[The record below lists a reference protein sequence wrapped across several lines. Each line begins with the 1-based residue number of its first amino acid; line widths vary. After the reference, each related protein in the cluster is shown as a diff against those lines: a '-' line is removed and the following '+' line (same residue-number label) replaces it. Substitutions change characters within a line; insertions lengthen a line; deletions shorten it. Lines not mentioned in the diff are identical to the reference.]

1 MSNSPSNVLL
11 NLLRNKIHHSG
22 KNGFEGL
29 IAELLEVLTERH
41 FYLAKAG
48 SQEGRDLSSRYPHSN
63 TIAVECKRY
72 RKKTELD
79 EGPLSHKLD
88 QVKKSFPDLDLWVL
102 VASRDINSQLYE
114 NLGQKAKEEGF
125 DFQAI
130 TDGDGEP
137 SSLAVLCS
145 NSPETVMK
153 FLKSKISPEEEIS
166 LRTELNEISK
176 HPDFLSKKEYLKARF
191 LSPLVGYENWR
202 LEQNKNFL
210 NSLKSIEESYKFFH
224 QRINV
229 DDENIEFIERKIL
242 TAELD
247 KWYLNWGQNKQ
258 IFTILGEEGDGKTWG
273 IAHWLGSKIRE
284 DNSFPAVIFISSLQ
298 AKIHDPL
305 ILVSECISRIIPRL
319 TGENISKRVNRWLTK
334 ETGNT
339 PIILLVLDGIN
350 ERHDFQW
357 WRKLLDILVASPW
370 QNNVAVV
377 ITCRK
382 KYWNLND
389 MSLHS
394 SKIKTYQLPPYNEG
408 ELQKALKLNS
418 LTRSEISD
426 DLFPLICK
434 PRYFDLVIRYR
445 EKIVNSG
452 DITIARLIYEDWKD
466 RLKRKRNIPLN
477 DNDFQGLIKNLA
489 AKTLEKKTKKLNTQE
504 IKENIENKED
514 IFEELR
520 TGGIIREKRGK
531 VEIDEKFLIYG
542 FGLLLVEIL
551 EEATEQEN
559 NNLEEEIYKW
569 LEPHAEMNIKGK
581 ICHYATLIALED
593 LEIPHQVK
601 VALLLAWVN
610 SHNPKESIDEDLVK
624 YLHLA
629 PEAYIELTENIWH
642 SRKDNPWAQ
651 ELLMYAFL
659 NGLKNEKVLEKLTPK
674 LEEWLGFININ
685 GSPFLRNYKN
695 PKELYKK
702 VCDRIGKELNLG
714 TFDFNGYSFKIIDDD
729 GLMRLGRVALALIS
743 YLAKKQF
750 IQAISIGILA
760 EAIMDYP
767 DKYIIVQWI
776 FQTASDSL
784 WEQTK
789 VEAEKL
795 IKLDHLVTKEAAYRL
810 LSSEGSVQA
819 YKLRQN
825 LPLEDLFQS
834 SKWLEEQKKDPCT
847 SLIQWN
853 QNTCEKCLDR
863 TDLSPSWIAERLKT
877 FCLNPELLKKIPDN
891 LGKRLES
898 LVEEIEINSLWSSYW
913 ANTADNTF
921 KQYEP
926 ALCAY
931 APDAIA
937 GLVRDTI
944 KTIIS
949 RTETQIILSLLSMW
963 NLKFHFYRL
972 MCYFSSKL
980 GYSWRQLSFHI
991 WEHYL
996 ILNEKEKLAINN
1008 SWQIFTIFNFEGE
1021 LEKLAE
1027 SHLFKIVLEELDSEE
1042 QLNYLLERPETAL
1055 DLTSFEDTFKPIT
1068 KLDKVLSKLEET
1080 LTRKSLE
1087 RILWFLSS
1095 HKENLDENQIEKYI
1109 YPLLI
1114 SSKETFIRALVL
1126 KIIYLSNNKQI
1137 INKFV
1142 DSSWQWNCDYH
1153 DLENHVGSLL
1163 FCQYGISLPYE
1174 NLKKRLHPAYLG
1186 LAIRYR
1192 NFPIDEV
1199 QQYKKDLDLFLD
1211 GIENSFPE
1219 LPTDFPFI
1227 EIRISNN
1234 NDFNSLY
1241 QINLSDLYLIRSNTF
1256 VNSSSVWG
1264 GLNKNGLQGLLKIN
1278 EKDNISKEQNKIFEK
1293 TLQEQLKA
1301 GNYYFCYPIS
1311 EDIIEKIT
1319 AQNPELVEKW
1329 LSLLLLDQEKIRHRF
1344 LNLATT
1350 FYETFCSVLLKQNHP
1365 QAIPLHQCL
1374 RQAKSKVIL
1383 LDSQINIRFLDYIL
1397 FQVEPNDAI
1406 QQNWQERL
1414 EETYSDL
1421 ELMELVIAAQNG
1433 KAESWLQSYVEKGLE
1448 SSVPL
1453 DFCYA
1458 VTILGFLDNNWAFEN
1473 LDHLAQN
1480 QPDTWRKDLVN
1491 LSLERWQ
1498 KNLWAKYRFKN
1509 FITETEPVLA
1519 WRSFRLFLQCVDKR
1533 FWLWQKNIFDSS
1545 LSQKVNQDF
1554 FEYNRQTIKNS
1565 IIKNEK
1571 SLEEYFLGQKIQQR
1585 QVFPFLNSRVKNQI
1599 SYCQGQY

>member
-1 MSNSPSNVLL
+1 MSNSASNVLL

-29 IAELLEVLTERH
+29 IAELLEVLTKRH
-41 FYLAKAG
+41 FHLAKAG

-72 RKKTELD
+72 GKNTKLD
-79 EGPLSHKLD
+79 ERELLSELD
-88 QVKKSFPDLDLWVL
+88 QVRKSFPDLDLWVL
-102 VASRDINSQLYE
+102 AASRNIDSQLYE
-114 NLGQKAKEEGF
+114 NLGQKAKEEGL
-125 DFQAI
+125 DFEGIA
-130 TDGDGEP
+130 DGDGEP
-137 SSLAVLCS
+137 SSLAVLCG
-145 NSPETVMK
+145 NSPETVIK
-153 FLKSKISPEEEIS
+153 FLKSKILPKEEIS

-176 HPDFLSKKEYLKARF
+176 HPDFNSKKESLKARF

-202 LEQNKNFL
+202 LEQNKSFL

-224 QRINV
+224 QLINV
-229 DDENIEFIERKIL
+229 EDENIGFIERQTL

-273 IAHWLGSKIRE
+273 IAHWLGRKIRE

-298 AKIHDPL
+298 ARIHDPL

-350 ERHDFQW
+350 ERHHFQW
-357 WRKLLDILVASPW
+357 WGKLLDILVASPW

-377 ITCRK
+377 TTCRQQ
-382 KYWNLND
+382 YWSLNH
-389 MSLHS
+389 SCLYS
-394 SKIKTYQLPPYNEG
+394 SKTKTHQLPPYNED

-514 IFEELR
+514 ILEELR

-531 VEIDEKFLIYG
+531 VEIDEKFLTYG

-551 EEATEQEN
+551 EKATEQEN

-569 LEPHAEMNIKGK
+569 LEPHAEMDIKGK

-593 LEIPHQVK
+593 IEIPEQVK

-610 SHNPKESIDEDLVK
+610 SHNPQESIDENLIA
-624 YLHLA
+624 YLPLA

-659 NGLKNEKVLEKLTPK
+659 NWRKNEKVLERLTPK
-674 LEEWLGFININ
+674 LEEWLGLININ
-685 GSPFLRNYKN
+685 G
-695 PKELYKK
+695 LYNQRFSNKDTEEPRQIIS
-702 VCDRIGKELNLG
+702 DRIGKELNLG

-743 YLAKKQF
+743 YLPKKQF
-750 IQAISIGILA
+750 IRAISIGILA

-767 DKYIIVQWI
+767 DKYKLVQWI

-789 VEAEKL
+789 IEAEKL

-834 SKWLEEQKKDPCT
+834 SSWLEEQKKDPCT
-847 SLIQWN
+847 SFIQWN
-853 QNTCEKCLDR
+853 QNTCEKCLER

-877 FCLNPELLKKIPDN
+877 FCLNRELKIPDN

-937 GLVRDTI
+937 DLVRDTI

-949 RTETQIILSLLSMW
+949 RIETQIILSLLSMW

-996 ILNEKEKLAINN
+996 ILNEKEKRAINN
-1008 SWQIFTIFNFEGE
+1008 SWQIFNIFNFEGE

-1027 SHLFKIVLEELDSEE
+1027 SHLFKIVLEELDPEE

-1095 HKENLDENQIEKYI
+1095 HKENLEENQIEKYI

-1126 KIIYLSNNKQI
+1126 KIIYQSNNKQI

-1163 FCQYGISLPYE
+1163 LCQYGISLSYE

-1192 NFPIDEV
+1192 DFSNDEV
-1199 QQYKKDLDLFLD
+1199 QQYTKDLDIVLD

-1234 NDFNSLY
+1234 NDFKSLH

-1256 VNSSSVWG
+1256 VNPSSVWG
-1264 GLNKNGLQGLLKIN
+1264 GLTQNGFQGLLKIN
-1278 EKDNISKEQNKIFEK
+1278 EKDNISKEQSNIFE
-1293 TLQEQLKA
+1293 TILQEQLKT
-1301 GNYYFCYPIS
+1301 GNYYFCHPIS
-1311 EDIIEKIT
+1311 EDIIEKIIV
-1319 AQNPELVEKW
+1319 QSPNLVEKW
-1329 LSLLLLDQEKIRHRF
+1329 LNLLLLNPKKITNKF

-1365 QAIPLHQCL
+1365 QAIQLYQYLHQ
-1374 RQAKSKVIL
+1374 AKGKVIL
-1383 LDSQINIRFLDYIL
+1383 LHSQINIRFLDYTF
-1397 FQVEPNDAI
+1397 FQIEPNDAI

-1433 KAESWLQSYVEKGLE
+1433 KAESWLQFYVEKGLE
-1448 SSVPL
+1448 SSAPL

-1498 KNLWAKYRFKN
+1498 KNSWAKYWFTN

-1533 FWLWQKNIFDSS
+1533 FWLWQKNIFDSN
-1545 LSQKVNQDF
+1545 LSQKVKEDF

-1571 SLEEYFLGQKIQQR
+1571 LLEEYFLGQKIQQR
-1585 QVFPFLNSRVKNQI
+1585 QVFPFLKPIISNQED
-1599 SYCQGQY
+1599 